1 MYANA
6 LDLEALFFYILKIDE
21 VKENNLRNPSVIFF
35 YIKCKITTEA
45 LNITSWVLCLF
56 KYLIFMLI
64 DPCRCSWGGCKGKS

>member
-35 YIKCKITTEA
+35 I
-45 LNITSWVLCLF
+45 
-56 KYLIFMLI
+56 
-64 DPCRCSWGGCKGKS
+64 